1 MTLRFS
7 TYILFL
13 LLAALG
19 SSCSGGASETAALVP
34 DVLDLYPHAGS
45 GTDKGQ
51 KNRIQLM
58 AETKTHRLVFV
69 AANKALT
76 FKDLELPASSRF
88 ETELMLLDMPKKS
101 KKPLTLELVAV
112 DESGTETKT
121 QVGIRTQLE
130 KGQRWL
136 PLTVEVDASGPV
148 RELRVR
154 FKREDLGRDS
164 NGRFAML
171 RPKVHFER
179 EQASAPTNL
188 PRQIVL
194 ITTDTLRAD
203 VLGCYG
209 NTEVKTPHMDQ
220 LAEESTLFERAFTAA
235 NVTNPSHTSM
245 FTSLYVKD
253 HAVADNFTKLA
264 PEVPTMLEPLREAG
278 FRSAAFVSSFNFQP
292 EKSDFDKRFD
302 EFFPCEIYF
311 ERRAEDINL
320 DAFPWLVEHATDDFF
335 IWLHYFD
342 VHMPYVPPYPY
353 DKLYREPGDEEIELP
368 IDYKGNLNWFAGTRK
383 AGHYRSMYRGEVT
396 YLDDQLGELFDQMK
410 ATGIYDR
417 ATIVLVSDHGEALG
431 EHGVYCDHASLY
443 DEVTQVPFL
452 IKEPSHVNAPGP
464 RRIDGLVSTVDL
476 YPTLFELYDLA
487 VPNLVRG
494 NSLVPWM
501 RGEAGQSQTAAYSTF
516 ARGIQESVRTEEF
529 RYLRGI
535 ESEELFPNFAVEAGK
550 QKLLKLVAGGDW
562 TDVTESSAI
571 TIETLDGMLS
581 GFLADELD
589 YESIA
594 IDEKFFD
601 KMGDLGYMQGDEDES
616 VEDDG

>member
-1 MTLRFS
+1 MTPRTSNFFASLVLCLFS
-7 TYILFL
+7 
-13 LLAALG
+13 
-19 SSCSGGASETAALVP
+19 SSCGTDPVGPVELVP
-34 DVLDLYPHAGS
+34 SVLDLYPHAGS

-51 KNRIQLM
+51 KNRVKLM

-69 AANKALT
+69 AANET
-76 FKDLELPASSRF
+76 VPFEDLELPASFRF
-88 ETELMLLDMPKKS
+88 EVELMLLDMPKKS

-112 DESGTETKT
+112 DESGSETKT
-121 QVGIRTQLE
+121 QVGVRTKLE
-130 KGQRWL
+130 QGQRWL
-136 PLTVEVDASGPV
+136 SLAAEVEAGGPV
-148 RELRVR
+148 RELRAR
-154 FKREDLGRDS
+154 FKREDLGRGS
-164 NGRFAML
+164 SGRFALL

-179 EQASAPTNL
+179 AAPSAPETL

-209 NTEVKTPHMDQ
+209 NQEVKTPHMDQ
-220 LAEESTLFERAFTAA
+220 LAEEGTLFERAFATA

-245 FTSLYVKD
+245 LTSLHVKD
-253 HAVADNFTKLA
+253 HAVTDNFTKLA

-320 DAFPWLVEHATDDFF
+320 DAFPWLVEHAADDFF

-353 DKLYREPGDEEIELP
+353 DRLYREPGDEEIELP

-410 ATGIYDR
+410 ATGIYER

-443 DEVTQVPFL
+443 DEVTQVPLL
-452 IKEPSHVNAPGP
+452 IKEPSHMNAPGP

-476 YPTLFELYDLA
+476 YPTIFELYDLA
-487 VPNLVRG
+487 IPNLVRG
-494 NSLVPWM
+494 SSLVPWM
-501 RGEAGQSQTAAYSTF
+501 RGEAGPSPTAAYSTF
-516 ARGIQESVRTEEF
+516 ARGIQESLRTEEF

-535 ESEELFPNFAVEAGK
+535 KSEELFPRFAVEAGR
-550 QKLLKLVAGGDW
+550 QELLKLSTDGDW

-571 TIETLDGMLS
+571 TVETLDGMLT

-589 YESIA
+589 YESVPIGEEFT
-594 IDEKFFD
+594 DE
-601 KMGDLGYMQGDEDES
+601 MESLGYVQGAEDE
-616 VEDDG
+616 EDE